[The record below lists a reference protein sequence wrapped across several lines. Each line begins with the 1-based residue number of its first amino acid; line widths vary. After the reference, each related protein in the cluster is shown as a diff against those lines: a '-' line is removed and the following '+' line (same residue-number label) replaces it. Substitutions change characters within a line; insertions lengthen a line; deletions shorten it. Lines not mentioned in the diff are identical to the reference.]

1 MVNHSGATW
10 LSSAPR
16 NPAATTCVIVGHGVM
31 GRIQGAKLA
40 ELGVRTVAV
49 VDPRQAGT
57 VLTSGVPVVGS
68 LDEVR
73 APGSVALW
81 SICTPTDAHA
91 AVFRQI
97 GRLAPEA
104 DVIVEKPVCVP
115 GDVPQMC
122 RLLDAHRGRVCVDEH
137 YLSSAVPEAVA
148 AAVLSVPGAAVTR
161 VVVEMTKH
169 RGFDRARG
177 RFEDRALGA
186 LGYEGPHLLAVLD
199 ALGRRLGVDLAPA
212 SPATCAFDGEWG
224 PDGSAPQDG
233 AEVSYR
239 TATGCEVVLHTS
251 LVGRP
256 RLLSQPS
263 IPYGS
268 RRRHRV
274 LQVEATDRA
283 GHAWKVAGAFA
294 PAGLRDRDQGTLIV
308 LRDRLPPTPPQVLY
322 DDPLGRHLRRI
333 LRYFA
338 GSGPNPAPA
347 RHCMGHVAL
356 LHQWVSTARAA
367 AAGTGTARCGP
378 RPERKVM
385 SR

>member
-1 MVNHSGATW
+1 MNQSGANRPPRPRRT
-10 LSSAPR
+10 SAE
-16 NPAATTCVIVGHGVM
+16 TTCVVVGHGVM
-31 GRIQGAKLA
+31 GQMQQAKLA

-49 VDPRQAGT
+49 VDPRRAGT
-57 VLTSGVPVVGS
+57 VLASGVPVLGS

-73 APGSVALW
+73 TPRSVDLW
-81 SICTPTDAHA
+81 SICTPTAAHT

-115 GDVPQMC
+115 GEVPEMC
-122 RLLDAHRGRVCVDEH
+122 RLLDAHRGRVSVDEH
-137 YLSSAVPEAVA
+137 YLSSAVPEAA
-148 AAVLSVPGAAVTR
+148 AEAVLSVPGARVTR

-169 RGFDRARG
+169 RGPDSARG

-186 LGYEGPHLLAVLD
+186 LGYEGPHLLGVLD
-199 ALGRRLGVDLAPA
+199 ALGRRLGVSLTPA
-212 SPATCAFDGEWG
+212 CRVVCAFHGRWG
-224 PDGSAPQDG
+224 ADGSPPQDG

-256 RLLSQPS
+256 RRPAQPS

-274 LQVEATDRA
+274 LRIEATDRNDRV
-283 GHAWKVAGAFA
+283 WKVIGAFA
-294 PAGLRDRDQGTLIV
+294 PADGRDRNEGTLTV
-308 LRDRLPPTPPQVLY
+308 VRDGLPLAPPRTLY

-338 GSGPNPAPA
+338 GAAPNPAPA
-347 RHCMGHVAL
+347 HHCIGHVAL
-356 LHQWVSTARAA
+356 LHQWLLSARPAA
-367 AAGTGTARCGP
+367 PRGDAVRPAA
-378 RPERKVM
+378 
-385 SR
+385 